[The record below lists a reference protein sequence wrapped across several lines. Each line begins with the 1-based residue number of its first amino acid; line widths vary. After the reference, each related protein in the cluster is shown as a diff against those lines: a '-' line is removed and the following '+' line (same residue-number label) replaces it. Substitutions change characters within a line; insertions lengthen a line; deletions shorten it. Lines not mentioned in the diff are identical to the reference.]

1 MAFADQCLGQAARFG
16 QAQMPEKLVYPQRR
30 ARQSLAAHLVLER
43 CKLQRERRGSL
54 IFGL

>member
-1 MAFADQCLGQAARFG
+1 MAFADQGLGKAARFG
-16 QAQMPEKLVYPQRR
+16 QAQMPEKLVYTQRC

-43 CKLQRERRGSL
+43 RQLQRKRRGSL